1 MRIRLAAALAASLLL
16 AAGPATAL
24 DAEFVAPLTALAE
37 GPLAALAAEPVLVE
51 AIVAQNAVTA
61 AYDQAEIDRLD
72 AQWRAEA
79 DAARRPLIDAVLAN
93 AASRRLAEI
102 AEASAG
108 QYAEII
114 ATDARGLNVAQSA
127 ITSDYW
133 QATRTSSPRP
143 SPGRG
148 RRVLGEVERTNPPRP
163 SRARSAS
170 PSSIRPP
177 APPSARSPWASI
189 SPRYEPFSR
198 IFAMTPRLQL
208 TPTILL
214 PVARR
219 CSSSSGCHVP
229 LGASAIGT
237 LERTLAAGRPR

>member
-72 AQWRAEA
+72 AQWRAEV

-133 QATRTSSPRP
+133 QGDEEKFTETFPR
-143 SPGRG
+143 GAG
-148 RRVLGEVERTNPPRP
+148 AVFLGEVEEDESTQTFQ
-163 SRARSAS
+163 SQVSLT
-170 PSSIRPP
+170 IVDP
-177 APPSARSPWASI
+177 ATG
-189 SPRYEPFSR
+189 
-198 IFAMTPRLQL
+198 TP
-208 TPTILL
+208 
-214 PVARR
+214 
-219 CSSSSGCHVP
+219 
-229 LGASAIGT
+229 IGT
-237 LERTLAAGRPR
+237 LTVGVDLATL